1 MLSGICKFPKF
12 SKIYRGK
19 CNFTAAKAK
28 KIHACGGLSSLL
40 PNIHS
45 PLGIY
50 NVIYGQWKSKIV
62 ENFKKRYIC
71 PTLLREALFPS
82 VLHIKS
88 CCPFSVLRPSA
99 R

>member
-50 NVIYGQWKSKIV
+50 NVIYGQWKSGIF
-62 ENFKKRYIC
+62 EIFKKRYIWSSI
-71 PTLLREALFPS
+71 P
-82 VLHIKS
+82 VLE
-88 CCPFSVLRPSA
+88 
-99 R
+99 